1 MIARLTV
8 TSAVR
13 YMHTH
18 SRPPVSD
25 ASLEASHDIASGG
38 FPSVVHTSD
47 KTREFF
53 DARAL
58 VAGDFHLPR
67 IAQRYEGARGN
78 ALYRF
83 EVAYESLGDLRGKRV
98 LDVGCGLGEHSL
110 LIANWGARVTGV
122 DTSGASIALA
132 RRRATRFG
140 LSERVSFV
148 ETPFELIETSDGAY
162 DIVWCAGFLHH
173 VLDRLDEVCGLL
185 QRLLA
190 PQGFVLLS
198 EPVRLS
204 RGIKVLRR
212 LTPIRPVAGTPDE
225 RPLEPQ
231 DLAVISSRFDIEE
244 LRHFGPISRFQRLF
258 LPGSYEDASS
268 SKRWCSDVLY
278 RMDRRL
284 MRLRPLRAVAMI
296 MVAKLRPRLKS

>member
-1 MIARLTV
+1 VIGTNACGE
-8 TSAVR
+8 
-13 YMHTH
+13 Y
-18 SRPPVSD
+18 RPTY
-25 ASLEASHDIASGG
+25 LHCGR
-38 FPSVVHTSD
+38 SVIETQPD

-58 VAGDFHLPR
+58 VAGDFDLPKV
-67 IAQRYEGARGN
+67 AQRYEGARGN

-83 EVAYESLGDLRGKRV
+83 EVTYESLGDLKGKRV

-122 DTSGASIALA
+122 DKSGASIALA

-140 LSERVSFV
+140 LSERVSFL
-148 ETPFELIETSDGAY
+148 ETPFELIDTSDGAY

-185 QRLLA
+185 QRLLV

-204 RGIKVLRR
+204 RAIKVLRR
-212 LTPIRPVAGTPDE
+212 LTPIRATGTPDE
-225 RPLEPQ
+225 RPLERQ
-231 DLAVISSRFDIEE
+231 DLAIIGSRFDIEE
-244 LRHFGPISRFQRLF
+244 LRLFGPISRFS
-258 LPGSYEDASS
+258 G
-268 SKRWCSDVLY
+268 
-278 RMDRRL
+278 
-284 MRLRPLRAVAMI
+284 
-296 MVAKLRPRLKS
+296 